1 MVRFLPPGP
10 LPLCTPPSYPISP
23 DIPCTPCPRVLLP
36 VRHCVPAACRQAL
49 RTLTSTEFVS
59 SKVSKTLSYV
69 FLCCAARMCVC
80 VCVCVLCVGARVH
93 TCVCICARARAHAHT
108 SAHMYVYACVHAH
121 THACVC
127 TCACARVH
135 VRACACLC
143 ACVHVHV
150 RACMCV
156 CACARACVH
165 MCMCVCMC
173 VTRVGRRGCAS
184 GCPALREVPVP
195 LRLLDFLRREPEPF
209 PAPKNHFLEL
219 ILSGGDG
226 GRKPQGPCGHRAW
239 PLSSVP
245 LRWHCHPRSRRRLAT
260 APLQSSHTKS
270 APSPARA
277 LPARVRG
284 GRVTPSCSSS
294 PVISL

>member
-1 MVRFLPPGP
+1 MYIHVCAYVCAHVHMHTHE
-10 LPLCTPPSYPISP
+10 CT
-23 DIPCTPCPRVLLP
+23 
-36 VRHCVPAACRQAL
+36 H
-49 RTLTSTEFVS
+49 
-59 SKVSKTLSYV
+59 
-69 FLCCAARMCVC
+69 VC
-80 VCVCVLCVGARVH
+80 VCMCACTY
-93 TCVCICARARAHAHT
+93 TC
-108 SAHMYVYACVHAH
+108 MCVHV
-121 THACVC
+121 CMC
-127 TCACARVH
+127 TCACARV
-135 VRACACLC
+135 
-143 ACVHVHV
+143 
-150 RACMCV
+150 CMFVCV
-156 CACARACVH
+156 CACARACMH

-195 LRLLDFLRREPEPF
+195 LRLLDFLRREPEPL

-219 ILSGGDG
+219 ILSGDDG
-226 GRKPQGPCGHRAW
+226 GRKPQGPRGHRAW

>member
-1 MVRFLPPGP
+1 MYIHVCAYVRAHVHMHTHE
-10 LPLCTPPSYPISP
+10 CT
-23 DIPCTPCPRVLLP
+23 
-36 VRHCVPAACRQAL
+36 H
-49 RTLTSTEFVS
+49 
-59 SKVSKTLSYV
+59 
-69 FLCCAARMCVC
+69 VC
-80 VCVCVLCVGARVH
+80 VCM
-93 TCVCICARARAHAHT
+93 CART
-108 SAHMYVYACVHAH
+108 Y
-121 THACVC
+121 
-127 TCACARVH
+127 TCMCARVH
-135 VRACACLC
+135 VHVCMCARVHVCVRVCMCMCVHAC

-150 RACMCV
+150 H
-156 CACARACVH
+156 VH

-184 GCPALREVPVP
+184 GCPALREVPIP
-195 LRLLDFLRREPEPF
+195 LRLLDFLPREPEAF

-219 ILSGGDG
+219 ILSGDDG
-226 GRKPQGPCGHRAW
+226 GRKPQGPRGHRAW